1 MGSKGS
7 QTTQASSTQTSSAD
21 PRAAAVYADILQR
34 AEAASQQG
42 YQPYTGQQVA
52 GFSPDQLA
60 AMQGVSG
67 IQGTYQPMLNQAAQ
81 YATAAGQPISASQ
94 INAAMSPYIQG
105 VINPTLDI
113 MSTQQAQEMSKLRG
127 TEAQQGAFGGTRS
140 AVAEANL
147 ANQQLQAKNQ
157 MVAGLMQQGYSQAV
171 AQAQADRLAAGQAA
185 GISTGVASAEV
196 GTPLQA
202 LGAELQT
209 GGLQQQLQQAQL
221 NVPYQQYLQAQA
233 YPYQQLSWL
242 SGIAGG
248 IGPGLGGT
256 SSGQSTSVAT
266 PAQPS
271 ALSQILG
278 GGLALGLAPFTGGSS
293 LAALPGIVAR
303 SATGGRI
310 NKADG
315 GSVGMGDIDV
325 ASTMARALQLADA
338 EMAQPAQMADG
349 GAVGSDGDNI
359 VQGALRMAQ
368 AMKRHLGG
376 GASHMADGG
385 VPGATLG
392 TIDVGGKKIV
402 SIFPASSG
410 RGATLHAPNVSY
422 AQSGSI
428 KTPDYGE
435 TIKGL
440 GAAFK
445 QPEKSAQAPTP
456 AQMSDGTIAGEAG
469 AFSANIPTPTF
480 SPVSFQESFGYASG
494 GLVPH
499 HAQYGGPMFDPT
511 PLEQQAPDNLVSA
524 EEPAPI
530 TGETIPLP
538 RARPVPKQSDTF
550 SRMLRQESGGQ
561 QFDRS
566 GQPLTSPKGAIGI
579 AQIMPGTAPEAAQL
593 AGLEYDPE
601 RLRNDAEYNKALGQA
616 YYNKQ
621 LGDFGGNEQ
630 LAAAAYNAGPGRV
643 RQALARA
650 QQEGGSYLNYLP
662 TETQK
667 YVANVVGEAPTG
679 QEALAFSGEP
689 QPYSARI
696 MANAIADLQGQ
707 RPEGGP
713 LPYTG
718 EEGLVPAPTP
728 QQTAKADRAA
738 SIFERLTGIEL
749 SPEARQ
755 GLMAMGLR
763 MMTTPGSVGTALGA
777 GGLQGISTYTEAQRY
792 GQEMALK
799 ERQRQAEEKRVTET
813 ERHQRAMEAE
823 TARFHQQSLRAP
835 KVYTDPDTGEQHAI
849 MSAVNPDGTLN
860 WFDQNLTKGTTS
872 PIAAPTAQSTS
883 TEPTVVPAP
892 NKENI
897 PKPGQ
902 GTIQNNQELVEKG
915 NYDYRKDAPFIEKG
929 MDVPEPLAIGGRSIN
944 SLKTD
949 AEKYVMTGQLPTV
962 KGGASP
968 VAMRDTIYRNSVQ
981 NYGNA
986 LAASRGFTPA
996 QLAEAHR
1003 SAPGML
1009 RFIMGADGRATVSL
1023 GTAIRHLDTIKQLA
1037 EAWSANDTQTV
1048 NRIRTALS
1056 REFGKDAGTNLNA
1069 AGSIVGP
1076 EIIKAIGVA
1085 GAGTKEE
1092 REHAG
1097 SQFSTAASPQQLL
1110 GAVET
1115 TQKLMAGQLEGRMRQ
1130 AKAAGVPEQKFIE
1143 LIGER
1148 PYEILSRVRK
1158 EEQEHAENRGT
1169 VKSTPAE
1176 KTIARQ
1182 GTVTSGPNKGKR
1194 LIEYSDGTKEYK

>member
-34 AEAASQQG
+34 AETASQQG

-127 TEAQQGAFGGTRS
+127 TEAQQGAFGGSRS

-171 AQAQADRLAAGQAA
+171 AQARADRAAAAQGA
-185 GISTGVASAEV
+185 GISTGVASAQV
-196 GTPLQA
+196 ATPLQA

-256 SSGQSTSVAT
+256 STGQSTSVAT

-278 GGLALGLAPFTGGSS
+278 GGLALGLAPFTGGAS

-338 EMAQPAQMADG
+338 EMTQPAPMADG
-349 GAVGSDGDNI
+349 GAVGNDGDDI

-376 GASHMADGG
+376 SASHMADGG

-402 SIFPASSG
+402 NIFPASSG

-445 QPEKSAQAPTP
+445 QPEKSAQTPTKLTP

-499 HAQYGGPMFDPT
+499 HAQDGGAMFDPT
-511 PLEQQAPDNLVSA
+511 PLEQQVPDNLVSA

-538 RARPVPKQSDTF
+538 RARPEPKQSDTF

-650 QQEGGSYLNYLP
+650 RQEGGSYLNYLP

-689 QPYSARI
+689 QPYSAKI

-718 EEGLVPAPTP
+718 EEGRVPAPTP
-728 QQTAKADRAA
+728 QQAAKADRAA

-749 SPEARQ
+749 SPEARM

-763 MMTTPGSVGTALGA
+763 MMTTPGSVGTAIGA
-777 GGLQGISTYTEAQRY
+777 GGMQGLATYAEAQKAKY
-792 GQEMALK
+792 D
-799 ERQRQAEEKRVTET
+799 QAVREAQVRRELET
-813 ERHQRAMEAE
+813 ERHNRAVEAIQLNRQQITPISGYE
-823 TARFHQQSLRAP
+823 TPEGHPMGMDHRTGKVTDLITGKPVDPDASVRNTKNVWKPYDNKVTESGDPILMNGQGQMMNASTKVLLGSGDKIIDVKTEPLTDQSLDGRAYQLSAGDI
-835 KVYTDPDTGEQHAI
+835 KSAYAGLGFGDNRNKKLINERALKRLVDSGMTIEQAAKYLSDQTQEFAARGTG
-849 MSAVNPDGTLN
+849 MSAEARTAGTREA
-860 WFDQNLTKGTTS
+860 NLG
-872 PIAAPTAQSTS
+872 I
-883 TEPTVVPAP
+883 
-892 NKENI
+892 I
-897 PKPGQ
+897 
-902 GTIQNNQELVEKG
+902 
-915 NYDYRKDAPFIEKG
+915 
-929 MDVPEPLAIGGRSIN
+929 
-944 SLKTD
+944 LKATD
-949 AEKYVMTGQLPTV
+949 AAIPAALEASAKVARTNWLPLNQIIQKGQV
-962 KGGASP
+962 IASNP
-968 VAMRDTIYRNSVQ
+968 ELREFGMAN
-981 NYGNA
+981 
-986 LAASRGFTPA
+986 L
-996 QLAEAHR
+996 QLAEHWAR
-1003 SAPGML
+1003 AMNPTGVMRESDRDLALGFL
-1009 RFIMGADGRATVSL
+1009 STADSPETYKRVVAQL
-1023 GTAIRHLDTIKQLA
+1023 KKQ
-1037 EAWSANDTQTV
+1037 
-1048 NRIRTALS
+1048 I
-1056 REFGKDAGTNLNA
+1056 
-1069 AGSIVGP
+1069 
-1076 EIIKAIGVA
+1076 
-1085 GAGTKEE
+1085 E
-1092 REHAG
+1092 REKAAVSG
-1097 SQFSTAASPQQLL
+1097 FRGANGANAQLGKENALTYDQSRSEIEKQMTGASTAAPAPAAPAPTGSAEPAKKSKTPPP
-1110 GAVET
+1110 GA
-1115 TQKLMAGQLEGRMRQ
+1115 TQTRRDTKGNLWYLDKDGKPLER
-1130 AKAAGVPEQKFIE
+1130 A
-1143 LIGER
+1143 
-1148 PYEILSRVRK
+1148 
-1158 EEQEHAENRGT
+1158 
-1169 VKSTPAE
+1169 
-1176 KTIARQ
+1176 
-1182 GTVTSGPNKGKR
+1182 
-1194 LIEYSDGTKEYK
+1194 D